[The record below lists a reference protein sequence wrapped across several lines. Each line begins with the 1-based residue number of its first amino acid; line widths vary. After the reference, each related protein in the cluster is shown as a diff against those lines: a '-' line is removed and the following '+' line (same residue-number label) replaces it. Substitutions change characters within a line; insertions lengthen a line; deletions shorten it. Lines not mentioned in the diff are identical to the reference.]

1 MRDEKDKGWIIKD
14 EGKIEDNM
22 EKEEKMELK
31 KELKEEDNRVG
42 IVENKGKGWNGGRVG
57 EEDCERR
64 LRSKEM
70 KESIGKI
77 KIEIVEIERIVLGVD
92 KIEIGEGED
101 FEEVKEK
108 ESIKEMR

>member
-1 MRDEKDKGWIIKD
+1 
-14 EGKIEDNM
+14 
-22 EKEEKMELK
+22 
-31 KELKEEDNRVG
+31 
-42 IVENKGKGWNGGRVG
+42 
-57 EEDCERR
+57 
-64 LRSKEM
+64 M